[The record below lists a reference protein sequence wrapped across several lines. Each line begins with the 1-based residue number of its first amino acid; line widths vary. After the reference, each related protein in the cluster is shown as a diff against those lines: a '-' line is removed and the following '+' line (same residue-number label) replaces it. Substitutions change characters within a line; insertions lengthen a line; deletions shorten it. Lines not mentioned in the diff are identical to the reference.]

1 MKKFWLSFVSHLG
14 TLGVPLYLGMKGDY
28 FGMKDFLLCLL
39 LPFFCH
45 TLRGWLDEGFP
56 LCLRL
61 VSTFLFQGVLALL
74 QGVPFWNR
82 GFWPPLFGLACF
94 SLVSRLTRVSG
105 PFPLSPIG
113 LLSGGWPE

>member
-45 TLRGWLDEGFP
+45 KLKGVWLDEGFP
-56 LCLRL
+56 AL
-61 VSTFLFQGVLALL
+61 SPAGVLALL
-74 QGVPFWNR
+74 QGVPFWNG